1 MSKKKVV
8 VSVKFC
14 RLLKIKKKYK
24 GDCVTMAT
32 TGKSQNP
39 EDSVALAA
47 SDCRQLG
54 RAKHHCHVMK

>member
-1 MSKKKVV
+1 MYKKNV

-14 RLLKIKKKYK
+14 RLLKIKKR
-24 GDCVTMAT
+24 GDCVTMATT